1 MQDLMC
7 GAQGRPHTFATYHPS
22 SMRCIC
28 VNINNI
34 GALTVAMLHEAQS
47 RAQSSCELTAA
58 ITATITQLSNAA
70 RAGEDTL
77 AALFG

>member
-1 MQDLMC
+1 MRKAD
-7 GAQGRPHTFATYHPS
+7 PHTFATYDPV

-34 GALTVAMLHEAQS
+34 GAMTVAMLHE
-47 RAQSSCELTAA
+47 AQSSCELTAA
-58 ITATITQLSNAA
+58 ILHCASERRA

-77 AALFG
+77 AALFGQDYSAIIPDV